1 MLPDRVSNPGPL
13 TYESGALLIALR
25 GPAILVQIN
34 SLRMVKLLIC
44 IDICRVYSLFILLRT
59 LQFYTIISDNVE
71 YKSLAC
77 TIIKLIC
84 FNLQLKSICP
94 NFFHHLKINNFTNF
108 VRQYLYIIIP
118 ESIVKIQKKCFNVF
132 SIKM

>member
-13 TYESGALLIALR
+13 PYESGALLIALR

-34 SLRMVKLLIC
+34 NLRMVKLLIC

-77 TIIKLIC
+77 TII
-84 FNLQLKSICP
+84 
-94 NFFHHLKINNFTNF
+94 
-108 VRQYLYIIIP
+108 
-118 ESIVKIQKKCFNVF
+118 
-132 SIKM
+132 